1 MSGLRRSLPER
12 LRPALLLAVPA
23 LGAFLVLA
31 RGQDA
36 PPKPPPPPAAAL
48 SRTLANAVERAAP
61 SQVLIRPAQGLRRAR
76 SGVVV
81 GPGLVV
87 TSALNVEV
95 FGLDDLVVI
104 DAKGQAIPARLRGRD
119 MRLRLVLISAPGLE
133 APSLTPAPES
143 ARQVGSFVLALGTP
157 LRRRS
162 PTATFGI
169 LSAVDRF
176 QGRADQLD
184 AAIDASNTG
193 GAVVDLEGR
202 LLGIAVHVHERLGAR
217 SGVGFYVP
225 YHLVQSALPGLVRG
239 DQLEPGNLGVVV
251 PRFQSAREGGVEV
264 VAVTPRGAAARAGI
278 RKGDVIVSVGDKVTP
293 NLRSFRAAT
302 ALLHAGAKVEITLVR
317 EGVRAKIPL
326 TVLPR
331 D

>member
-1 MSGLRRSLPER
+1 M
-12 LRPALLLAVPA
+12 
-23 LGAFLVLA
+23 
-31 RGQDA
+31 
-36 PPKPPPPPAAAL
+36 AAL
-48 SRTLANAVERAAP
+48 SRSLANAVEEAAP
-61 SQVLIRPAQGLRRAR
+61 SQVLIRSAKQPRRGR
-76 SGVVV
+76 SGVVIA
-81 GPGLVV
+81 PGLVV

-95 FGLDDLVVI
+95 FGVDDLVVV
-104 DAKGQAIPARLRGRD
+104 DAKGETLPARLRGRD
-119 MRLRLVLISAPGLE
+119 MRLRLVLLAVPGLS
-133 APSLTPAPES
+133 ATTIAPAPPG
-143 ARQVGSFVLALGTP
+143 AREVGRFALVLGTP

-169 LSAVDRF
+169 LSAIDRF

-193 GAVVDLEGR
+193 GAVVDLQGR

-225 YHLVQSALPGLVRG
+225 THLVQSALPGLKRG
-239 DQLEPGNLGVVV
+239 DQLEAGSLGIVV
-251 PRFQSAREGGVEV
+251 PRFQSARAGGVEV

-278 RKGDVIVSVGDKVTP
+278 RKGDVIVAIGKHPTP
-293 NLRSFRAAT
+293 SLRRFRAVT
-302 ALLHAGAKVEITLVR
+302 ALLHAGAKVEITLLR
-317 EGVRAKIPL
+317 DGTQAAIPL